1 MTFGVSRNSARR
13 SPTDDTAD
21 TQSLDALRARAR
33 RRLIGAVALVLAGVI
48 VFPLVFDSKPKPVPS
63 NIALDIPAQ
72 TKAPALSLPASAPM
86 LATASAPTV
95 LPGERASAARAAS
108 APRAVQPP
116 AASKPAA
123 VAPAATPAAVAP
135 KPAPAASRPQANA
148 ANAANKPQTAAV
160 LAATRPPLPPASQ
173 SPATAATTAKSAARS
188 ASTSSPA
195 PKPALSAQQSRELA
209 SARQALAALEGKT
222 PEQISLA
229 QAEAALAH
237 PGHALPEDAA
247 PSKARYIVQAGAYA
261 DAHTAQA
268 VRAKIEQA
276 GLATY
281 TQVVD
286 TPQGK
291 RVRVRVGPF
300 ATRDAAE
307 RALHK
312 LQALGIGGAV
322 LTL

>member
-33 RRLIGAVALVLAGVI
+33 RRLIGAVALVLAAVI

-72 TKAPALSLPASAPM
+72 TKVPALSLPASAPM
-86 LATASAPTV
+86 LATASAPAAA
-95 LPGERASAARAAS
+95 PGEHAFAARAAS

-123 VAPAATPAAVAP
+123 VAPAAAP
-135 KPAPAASRPQANA
+135 KPAPAASRPQVNA
-148 ANAANKPQTAAV
+148 AQPQAAAAP
-160 LAATRPPLPPASQ
+160 AAARPAAPPASQ
-173 SPATAATTAKSAARS
+173 AAAKAA
-188 ASTSSPA
+188 AA
-195 PKPALSAQQSRELA
+195 PKAALPAQQSRELA

-237 PGHALPEDAA
+237 PSRTLPEDAA
-247 PSKARYIVQAGAYA
+247 PSKTRYVVQAGAYA
-261 DAHTAQA
+261 DAHTAQT
-268 VRAKIEQA
+268 VRAKIEKA

>member
-48 VFPLVFDSKPKPVPS
+48 VFPLVFDSKPTPVPS

-95 LPGERASAARAAS
+95 PPGERASAARASS

-135 KPAPAASRPQANA
+135 KPALAASRPQANA
-148 ANAANKPQTAAV
+148 ANKPQATAAP
-160 LAATRPPLPPASQ
+160 AATRPPLPPASQ
-173 SPATAATTAKSAARS
+173 SPATAATATKSAAKS

-195 PKPALSAQQSRELA
+195 PKPTLSAQQSRELA

-237 PGHALPEDAA
+237 PGHSLPEDAA